1 MGNTVSDSE
10 FHVVGPQMANC
21 FDHICSGAMYYKV
34 NVVLHNAH
42 HH

>member
-21 FDHICSGAMYYKV
+21 FDHILFWS
-34 NVVLHNAH
+34 NVLQGKCGTT
-42 HH
+42 